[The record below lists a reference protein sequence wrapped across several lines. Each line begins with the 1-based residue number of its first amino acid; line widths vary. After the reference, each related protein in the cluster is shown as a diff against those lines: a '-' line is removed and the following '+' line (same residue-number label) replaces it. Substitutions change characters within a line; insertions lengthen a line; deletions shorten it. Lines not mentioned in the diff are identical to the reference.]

1 MKREYDHISRWK
13 GNMTTL
19 ANEKGRSETSPDGSA
34 LGLPHPW
41 HRQVGIIIEV
51 IFSVLWFF
59 FKSIHSFLVL
69 FPFLHM
75 FFGEQWNPFIFRF
88 GWITLNEFPFG
99 KFVLLLLAAM
109 EPRLVLFVFV
119 LFVFVLFIFV
129 LFVFVFVLFALL
141 LLTAMEPRLVTRWE
155 AARWAREA
163 YTIGARFV
171 KIEAPVHVQMV
182 KSWISEAYTTGAR
195 CRLFKIFH
203 VCLDWSCIPMIRANK
218 FPSRVLGGCCGWEPY
233 HIRQGVKWYVYVKLT
248 FKWLC
253 NDTLNFT
260 HFWHQGNCWG
270 AGGGEGWSSGGKRQI
285 WFWPEN
291 PEKEGGPWETRL
303 CWERR

>member
-1 MKREYDHISRWK
+1 
-13 GNMTTL
+13 MTTL

-59 FKSIHSFLVL
+59 YKSIHSFLVL

-109 EPRLVLFVFV
+109 EPRLV
-119 LFVFVLFIFV
+119 
-129 LFVFVFVLFALL
+129 
-141 LLTAMEPRLVTRWE
+141 TRWE

-171 KIEAPVHVQMV
+171 KIEAPAHVQMV

-233 HIRQGVKWYVYVKLT
+233 HIRQGVKWYVYMKLT

-291 PEKEGGPWETRL
+291 LEKKGGPWETRL